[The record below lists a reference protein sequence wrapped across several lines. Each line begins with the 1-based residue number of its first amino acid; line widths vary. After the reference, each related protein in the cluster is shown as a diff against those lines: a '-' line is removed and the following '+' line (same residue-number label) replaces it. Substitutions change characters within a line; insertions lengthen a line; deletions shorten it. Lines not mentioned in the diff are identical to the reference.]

1 MANRYHT
8 ACVTGGA
15 GFIGSHLVRAL
26 LARGMQV
33 RVLDDLSVGKAENVP
48 REATLIR
55 GDILDPKVTAR
66 AVVGCD
72 VVFHLAARVAIRAS
86 FDHVVEDTTC
96 NVAGTAS
103 VLRAAGDSSTVRKFI
118 TASSMAVY
126 SDGPGPVPI
135 AESYRAEPV
144 SPYGISKLAA
154 ERLTHCLCAAK
165 GVDSVVLR
173 LFNTYGPGQAF
184 SPYVG
189 VVTIFVNRML
199 KGEEPDIFGD
209 GEQCRD
215 FVHVQDVAGAFVQA
229 MDAEVTGETFNV
241 GTGIPVSVNS
251 VFHSVRQA
259 MGLSLAARY
268 VPAVPGELRYSVA
281 DIGRAQKA
289 LGYEPTHSFD
299 SSVGQV
305 VEEILSAAETRV

>member
-1 MANRYHT
+1 
-8 ACVTGGA
+8 
-15 GFIGSHLVRAL
+15 
-26 LARGMQV
+26 
-33 RVLDDLSVGKAENVP
+33 
-48 REATLIR
+48 
-55 GDILDPKVTAR
+55 
-66 AVVGCD
+66 
-72 VVFHLAARVAIRAS
+72 LAARVAIRAS

-135 AESYRAEPV
+135 PESYRAEPV